1 MLLVFLSQP
10 SSCAR
15 DLKHY
20 LISLKTTVSAKQPLF
35 IIRSRYPRVFCVITA
50 FGSPKLLSLSQRTRG
65 KHACSDGVCQTPRV
79 LGICYSK
86 TIQQETEN
94 RQYLGPTVEFN

>member
-1 MLLVFLSQP
+1 MIVEDVNSTWRKSNDF
-10 SSCAR
+10 CG
-15 DLKHY
+15 
-20 LISLKTTVSAKQPLF
+20 
-35 IIRSRYPRVFCVITA
+35 SRGSYDSCVITA

-94 RQYLGPTVEFN
+94 RQNLGPTVEFN

>member
-1 MLLVFLSQP
+1 MYVETYETLKKKEKFCVFQQCVLFYVYHLRL
-10 SSCAR
+10 CA
-15 DLKHY
+15 
-20 LISLKTTVSAKQPLF
+20 
-35 IIRSRYPRVFCVITA
+35 VITA

-65 KHACSDGVCQTPRV
+65 KHARSDGVCQTPRV

-94 RQYLGPTVEFN
+94 MQNLGPTVEFN